1 MLLACVGML
10 LFPSYWERRASSAP
24 DVQQSITPGQ
34 STLREDDLIPEWRGP
49 APRGEK
55 DG

>member
-10 LFPSYWERRASSAP
+10 LFPSFWERRGPSAP
-24 DVQQSITPGQ
+24 SVQQASTPGQ
-34 STLREDDLIPEWRGP
+34 STLRDDDRIPEWRGP